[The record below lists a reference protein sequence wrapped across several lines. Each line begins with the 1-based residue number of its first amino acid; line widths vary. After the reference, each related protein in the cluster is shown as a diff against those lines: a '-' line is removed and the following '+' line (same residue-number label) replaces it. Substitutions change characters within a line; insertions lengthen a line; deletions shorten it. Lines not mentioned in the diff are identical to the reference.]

1 MTPERLLLAAMHSI
15 IDTTYGDK
23 MKKIGD
29 YLETDQESFERFAW
43 YPKRM
48 SNNKRVW
55 LKKYIEVRHYVDL
68 FGRPPIKNN
77 YYSAYFTSE
86 DYLLYVLR
94 GNPFKVDPGN
104 EFTGTPEYHK
114 AKAAMKSYWMMR
126 E

>member
-1 MTPERLLLAAMHSI
+1 VTPERLLLAAMHNI

-43 YPKRM
+43 LPKRM
-48 SNNKRVW
+48 SNDKRVW

-68 FGRPPIKNN
+68 FGRPPIMNN

-86 DYLLYVLR
+86 DYLLHVLR
-94 GNPFKVDPGN
+94 GNPFKVDSSN
-104 EFTGTPEYHK
+104 EFTGTPKYHK
-114 AKAAMKSYWMMR
+114 AKDAMKRYWMMR